1 MINKKL
7 HTSML
12 ISLLVIFSLMLT
24 SCSKAKNDNS
34 TDTKELNKKISRK
47 LEAYQ
52 TDLLDNKTS
61 MKNDD
66 EIKNY
71 LVNWGKAKGIQN
83 ETDKYGNVIMKVAA
97 SKKYSKAAPT
107 VIICPYDNLNYEALI
122 PVLSTSLYTI
132 KNNEGTGALTVIFTK
147 EKGHDFSGIKK
158 LSAKY
163 FTRGTKVFT
172 LNSGEKG
179 LASLKSGASSSYKFI
194 QKITKVSPQ
203 NSQTY
208 EIKIKGIPVNQ
219 PDQLINERTNPITK
233 FENLLVSLKNKGIN
247 YEIADFKS
255 GISPS
260 LYSPAATLTITID
273 ENKNETFT
281 EKMKNETAKWKEE
294 FSDKYPNEK

>member
-61 MKNDD
+61 MKKDD
-66 EIKNY
+66 AIKNY

-83 ETDKYGNVIMKVAA
+83 ETDKHGNVIMKVAA

-122 PVLSTSLYTI
+122 PVLSASLYTI
-132 KNNEGTGALTVIFTK
+132 KNNR
-147 EKGHDFSGIKK
+147 H
-158 LSAKY
+158 
-163 FTRGTKVFT
+163 
-172 LNSGEKG
+172 
-179 LASLKSGASSSYKFI
+179 
-194 QKITKVSPQ
+194 
-203 NSQTY
+203 
-208 EIKIKGIPVNQ
+208 
-219 PDQLINERTNPITK
+219 NP
-233 FENLLVSLKNKGIN
+233 S
-247 YEIADFKS
+247 
-255 GISPS
+255 
-260 LYSPAATLTITID
+260 
-273 ENKNETFT
+273 
-281 EKMKNETAKWKEE
+281 
-294 FSDKYPNEK
+294 

>member
-24 SCSKAKNDNS
+24 SCSNAKNNNS
-34 TDTKELNKKISRK
+34 TDTKELNKKISKK

-132 KNNEGTGALTVIFTK
+132 KK
-147 EKGHDFSGIKK
+147 
-158 LSAKY
+158 
-163 FTRGTKVFT
+163 
-172 LNSGEKG
+172 
-179 LASLKSGASSSYKFI
+179 
-194 QKITKVSPQ
+194 
-203 NSQTY
+203 
-208 EIKIKGIPVNQ
+208 
-219 PDQLINERTNPITK
+219 
-233 FENLLVSLKNKGIN
+233 
-247 YEIADFKS
+247 
-255 GISPS
+255 
-260 LYSPAATLTITID
+260 
-273 ENKNETFT
+273 
-281 EKMKNETAKWKEE
+281 
-294 FSDKYPNEK
+294 